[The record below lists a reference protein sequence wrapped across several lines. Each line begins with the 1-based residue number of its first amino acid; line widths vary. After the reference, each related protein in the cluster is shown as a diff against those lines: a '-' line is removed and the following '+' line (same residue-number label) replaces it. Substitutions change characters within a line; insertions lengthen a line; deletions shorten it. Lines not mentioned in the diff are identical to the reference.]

1 MFDKWEIDV
10 QLDIT
15 AGCQRSCSDCVVSF
29 NSPMFISK
37 SNDFNRL
44 MLQCSEEFFL
54 GNLILGPTDVFAS
67 NQSVNYIDPTVL
79 EIAKHF
85 KTVTFSTSL
94 LGKKTDIIRHAETI
108 GKFFDQQ
115 IKLSIPVDLREVD
128 NKKYRDHILEK
139 INLFEEHLGR
149 PLGTKSRKVYFIG
162 NLPTAE
168 DNIDP
173 NIFNKFIEDWGV
185 QLDIAINNGRKG
197 IKELASVFSNAVN
210 FFTSRID
217 KVNNFPGALME
228 EGRGID
234 LLFRNGELYY
244 MPLYNER
251 IGVLDNK
258 FKLFKNQAWTLDNLI
273 KDINSLM
280 VESMEASLAHPECS
294 TCDFN
299 SRCSLFLIP
308 ILLNSLDIK
317 SCVQPKEIMKKHGSY
332 HQTNRI
338 M

>member
-15 AGCQRSCSDCVVSF
+15 AGCQRSCGDCVVSF
-29 NSPMFISK
+29 NSPMFISRAK
-37 SNDFNRL
+37 DFNGL
-44 MLQCSEEFFL
+44 MSQCSEEFFL

-67 NQSVNYIDPTVL
+67 NQSVDYSDPAVL
-79 EIAKHF
+79 EIASHF
-85 KTVTFSTSL
+85 KTVTLSTSL
-94 LGKKTDIIRHAETI
+94 LGKKIDIINHAERI
-108 GKFFDQQ
+108 GKLFTQQ

-128 NKKYRDHILEK
+128 NKKYRDHIWEK

-149 PLGTKSRKVYFIG
+149 PLGTSSRKVYFIG
-162 NLPTAE
+162 NLPTKQ
-168 DNIDP
+168 DDIDP
-173 NIFNKFIEDWGV
+173 NIFDKFVKDWGV

-197 IKELASVFSNAVN
+197 IKDLKPVFDNAVE
-210 FFTSRID
+210 FFTNRID

-244 MPLYNER
+244 MPFYNER

-258 FKLFKNQAWTLDNLI
+258 FKLFKNQDWTLDNLI

-280 VESMEASLAHPECS
+280 VESMEAGQVHPECA
-294 TCDFN
+294 TCDLN

-308 ILLNSLDIK
+308 VLLNSLDIET
-317 SCVQPKEIMKKHGSY
+317 CVQPKEVMKKHGSY
-332 HQTNRI
+332 NQAH
-338 M
+338 